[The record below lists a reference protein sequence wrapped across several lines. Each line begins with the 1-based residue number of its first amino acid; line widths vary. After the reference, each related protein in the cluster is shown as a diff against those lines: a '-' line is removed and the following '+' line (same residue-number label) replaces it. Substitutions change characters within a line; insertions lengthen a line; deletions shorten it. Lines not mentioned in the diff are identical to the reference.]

1 MAQLNCT
8 ALEDDTIN
16 PMLGDV
22 PLVTFSALAGVT
34 ARGRDASTT
43 AAVPAMERLMR
54 LGLGISTDVNKE
66 ATLDLPISYASSS
79 ALNNHLS
86 RICKGIASGRS

>member
-1 MAQLNCT
+1 M
-8 ALEDDTIN
+8 LE
-16 PMLGDV
+16 DV

-54 LGLGISTDVNKE
+54 LGISTEVNKE
-66 ATLDLPISYASSS
+66 VTLDLPISYANSS
-79 ALNNHLS
+79 ALTNHPS